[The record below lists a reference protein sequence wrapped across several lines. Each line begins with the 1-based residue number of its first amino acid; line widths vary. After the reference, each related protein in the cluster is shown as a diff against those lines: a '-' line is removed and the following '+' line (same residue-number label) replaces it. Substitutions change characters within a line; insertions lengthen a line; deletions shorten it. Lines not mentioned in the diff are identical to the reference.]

1 MWTTVRGGGGGRN
14 KVLVKRLAWNK
25 SIFNDFNN
33 NRYSNQ
39 CLPAVN
45 TLVIIFFLTI
55 LSLSLSLLHDVC
67 LAIILLFA

>member
-1 MWTTVRGGGGGRN
+1 MRGKGGGEQSFS
-14 KVLVKRLAWNK
+14 KRLAWNK

-45 TLVIIFFLTI
+45 TLVIILFLTI
-55 LSLSLSLLHDVC
+55 LSFSFSLARCLPPIINLL
-67 LAIILLFA
+67 AA